1 MNCPCNDCKSEAQFT
16 RYSEALQTTILKGE
30 GAMLTEGQVVVHE
43 WFGDEDQRLRRLVLK
58 GPMAQTAKAGQFVA
72 IQVQDPALSSFDPLL
87 RRPISIAKISPDQD
101 EIMLLYR
108 IQGRGTEILARARCG
123 ELLSVMGPLGN
134 GFSLPEVGELWL
146 VAGGIGIFPLYAH
159 AQSALAQGLIVRLFW
174 GGENQSFLESA
185 GLSQWKALGIHLH
198 LSTLDGS
205 LGQKGFVTEDVQARL
220 VQLYGQTKPAK
231 ESSPG
236 QISVATC
243 GPAKMMQA
251 VTKLCMEFQVP
262 VEVSLEERMG
272 CAVGACL
279 GCVCTLID
287 ERGTL
292 IHKKVCLDGPVFR
305 GEEVVWDVF
314 C

>member
-1 MNCPCNDCKSEAQFT
+1 
-16 RYSEALQTTILKGE
+16 
-30 GAMLTEGQVVVHE
+30 MLTEGQVVVHE
-43 WFGDEDQRLRRLVLK
+43 CFGDEDQRLRRLVLK
-58 GPMAQTAKAGQFVA
+58 GPIAHTAKAGQFVA
-72 IQVQDPALSSFDPLL
+72 IQVQDSRVSSFDPLL
-87 RRPISIAKISPDQD
+87 RRPISLAEISRDQD
-101 EIMLLYR
+101 EITLLYR

-123 ELLSVMGPLGN
+123 EQLSVMGPLGK
-134 GFSLPEVGELWL
+134 GFSLPEAGELWL
-146 VAGGIGIFPLYAH
+146 VAGGIGVFPLQAL
-159 AQSALAQGLIVRLFW
+159 AQSALAQGLTVHLFW
-174 GGENQSFLESA
+174 GGENRSFLKSA
-185 GLSQWKALGIHLH
+185 GLAQWQALGVQMH

-205 LGQKGFVTEDVQARL
+205 LGQKGLVTEGVQA
-220 VQLYGQTKPAK
+220 QLSQMIGQTKQAK
-231 ESSPG
+231 HSNPN

-243 GPAKMMQA
+243 GPARMMQA

-287 ERGTL
+287 ERGIQ

-305 GEEVVWDVF
+305 GEEVVWDVS